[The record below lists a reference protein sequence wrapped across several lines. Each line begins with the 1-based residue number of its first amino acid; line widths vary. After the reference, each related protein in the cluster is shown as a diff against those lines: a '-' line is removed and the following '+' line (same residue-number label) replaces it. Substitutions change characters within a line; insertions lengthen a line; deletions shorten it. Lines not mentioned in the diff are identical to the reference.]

1 MILETTN
8 SDFMAILK
16 NSVPKYSHLKVK
28 LVDKDGQTF
37 NRTLAWAAGGENIM
51 MLGYRRKRYGSY
63 INWDY
68 FRFVIIP
75 DKKEKT
81 ENDKWVRSWI
91 NVLNRLEKSGLWEEV
106 ASDVKTA
113 LDVGYDKIKQA
124 YNIDNE
130 YDNTLDYTEN
140 NKQQAIKIQAIDTR
154 LVGSREDGTL
164 YTDTSI
170 VWYMNKEAKV
180 KKMHFGKKWLNDKEL
195 ADIANALENKLP
207 IRVSTDGRWTGGY
220 DVSYNYQPEDNK
232 AWYREEYRGMG
243 NGHYY
248 LALDATHALFYE
260 DD

>member
-8 SDFMAILK
+8 PDFMNIL
-16 NSVPKYSHLKVK
+16 SAQVPKYGKVKVK
-28 LVDKDGQTF
+28 LVDNDGITTSH
-37 NRTLAWAAGGENIM
+37 RLGWSSGGYVMVMHE
-51 MLGYRRKRYGSY
+51 RRKRYGFYVTWSS
-63 INWDY
+63 
-68 FRFVIIP
+68 FKCIIFP
-75 DKKEKT
+75 EKKAT
-81 ENDKWVRSWI
+81 ENDKWVRSWT

-106 ASDVKTA
+106 ASDVRTA
-113 LDVGYDKIKQA
+113 LDVGLDKIKQA

-130 YDNTLDYTEN
+130 YDNSIDYTEN
-140 NKQQAIKIQAIDTR
+140 NNRQAIKIQAIDAR

-195 ADIANALENKLP
+195 EDIANALENKLP
-207 IRVSTDGRWTGGY
+207 IQVGTDGRITGGY

>member
-8 SDFMAILK
+8 PEFMNIL
-16 NSVPKYSHLKVK
+16 NTQVPEYGKVKVK
-28 LVDKDGQTF
+28 LVDNDGITT
-37 NRTLAWAAGGENIM
+37 NHRLARSSQ
-51 MLGYRRKRYGSY
+51 GYVMVMHPDRKRYGFYVTWSS
-63 INWDY
+63 
-68 FRFVIIP
+68 FKCIIFP
-75 DKKEKT
+75 EKKAT
-81 ENDKWVRSWI
+81 ENDKWVYSWT
-91 NVLNRLEKSGLWEEV
+91 NVLNRLEKSGLWEDV
-106 ASDVKTA
+106 ANDVRIA
-113 LDVGYDKIKQA
+113 LSVGYDKIKQA

-130 YDNTLDYTEN
+130 YDNILDYAEN
-140 NKQQAIKIQAIDTR
+140 NKQQAIKIQAIDAR

-164 YTDTSI
+164 YVDTSI
-170 VWYMNKEAKV
+170 VWYMYKIAKV

-207 IRVSTDGRWTGGY
+207 ITVSTDGRFTNGY

-232 AWYREEYRGMG
+232 AWYSEEYRGCG